1 MLDKEVTIIILTYK
15 SAHIIESCLKNI
27 INKNYRIIIVDNG
40 SNDNI
45 QNLLLN
51 KYKGSGTELILLEN
65 NVGFSKGNNVALRKV
80 ETKYALLLNPDA
92 TITAESIDNMAVEME
107 KKEDIAMANPLFFS
121 TNPATKTELTQKTKN
136 LKNNIKYTNFI
147 CCGASLMRM
156 EIFTKIGFL
165 DEKLF
170 LYAEDDEISHRVID
184 NNYKN
189 IVVKASICLHIN
201 QGSVEIKNN
210 WQKYRMLYFRSWHQG
225 WGKTYIK
232 KRDKNIIKIWLKVFH
247 RLFLSIFYLLTFDFN
262 KAINRFAI
270 FNGSVAN
277 LIRIDCFKKDNQIPK
292 IKKEIIS

>member
-40 SNDNI
+40 SNDNL
-45 QNLLLN
+45 QNLLLT
-51 KYKGSGTELILLEN
+51 KYKGFGIELILLEN

-121 TNPATKTELTQKTKN
+121 TNPPTKTELKQKTKN

-147 CCGASLMRM
+147 CCGASLMKM

-189 IVVKASICLHIN
+189 IISNKAFCAHVNQASVKI
-201 QGSVEIKNN
+201 ETK

-247 RLFLSIFYLLTFDFN
+247 RLFLSIFYLLKFDLN
-262 KAINRFAI
+262 QSINRFAI
-270 FNGSVAN
+270 FNGSIAN
-277 LIRIDCFKKDNQIPK
+277 LIGIDCFKKDNKIPK
-292 IKKEIIS
+292 ITKEITL